1 MLQPAAPTVTLTP
14 KPIFF
19 LAMAAE
25 QKIWRTNTFFYFSF
39 LLELLVW
46 SIYGFV
52 LRD

>member
-25 QKIWRTNTFFYFSF
+25 QKIWHTNTFFLFFFFVGIVS
-39 LLELLVW
+39 LVDIW
-46 SIYGFV
+46 FCAA
-52 LRD
+52 